1 MDFALLVFLWLISHK
16 DEKANIN
23 SQNTADNKITK
34 KYKQENFG
42 VIFYSVYDPCEANE
56 LLTLWMNL
64 PIIPI
69 FWFLLFT

>member
-42 VIFYSVYDPCEANE
+42 VIFYSVYDPCEPNE
-56 LLTLWMNL
+56 
-64 PIIPI
+64 
-69 FWFLLFT
+69 